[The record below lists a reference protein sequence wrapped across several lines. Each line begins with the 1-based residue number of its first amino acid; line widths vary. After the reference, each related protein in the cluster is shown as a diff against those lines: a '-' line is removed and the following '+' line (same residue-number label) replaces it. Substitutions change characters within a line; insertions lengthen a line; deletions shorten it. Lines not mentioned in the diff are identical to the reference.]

1 MTKSLKPGERNAV
14 KLLLRC
20 ERIKQGEEFTSAEA
34 WHFIAG
40 VPTYAGRNRDTRYIH
55 NKYKLT
61 YILKKCGSF
70 SRVLTP
76 NGTSVWV
83 YEGENDATQKMD

>member
-1 MTKSLKPGERNAV
+1 MTKSLKPGERNTV

-20 ERIKQGEEFTSAEA
+20 ERIKQGGEFTTAEA
-34 WHFIAG
+34 WYLIADT
-40 VPTYAGRNRDTRYIH
+40 PTYAGRNRDTRYIH

-61 YILKKCGSF
+61 YILKKCSSF

-83 YEGENDATQKMD
+83 YNGEHNAS